1 MLQILY
7 ERGWVGHSLKPVHG
21 KWAAGWGTARKRKHK
36 PTKAEFVAMQKKDNG
51 PRTAALVL
59 NSHQKRKYKP
69 TKTEIVAMQKK
80 DNGPRA
86 AELVLNSHL
95 RIPVE
100 AAHRHAAVHAARLSG
115 RAVPAVSPRRRRP
128 GRRVRLGK
136 AKLEF
141 RRHIN
146 DLNGKHLH
154 EKVLA
159 AMGDQAFTGTD
170 KRTHDP
176 PLPLSRVRRFA
187 RRARTNRDVLE
198 QVPSKAAAEWL
209 MAAWQD
215 GKLMVNGQTMD
226 ATKASPVMQ
235 KILDAIFKVEPSA
248 TTSAPRR
255 SGRAARAGVGG
266 RPRLLPDPVR
276 EL

>member
-51 PRTAALVL
+51 PR
-59 NSHQKRKYKP
+59 
-69 TKTEIVAMQKK
+69 
-80 DNGPRA
+80 A

-100 AAHRHAAVHAARLSG
+100 AVHRHAAVHAARLSG

-154 EKVLA
+154 EKVPA

-176 PLPLSRVRRFA
+176 PVPLSRVRRFA
-187 RRARTNRDVLE
+187 RRARTNLE
-198 QVPSKAAAEWL
+198 APIAE
-209 MAAWQD
+209 Q
-215 GKLMVNGQTMD
+215 
-226 ATKASPVMQ
+226 S
-235 KILDAIFKVEPSA
+235 SC
-248 TTSAPRR
+248 
-255 SGRAARAGVGG
+255 
-266 RPRLLPDPVR
+266 
-276 EL
+276 